1 MNDNSNTT
9 TASGTID
16 RADIEATRYRVAICA
31 LDYYPAKPED
41 EPGYTID
48 EDITWSIAPLLGRD
62 PAALA
67 QLREVIRD
75 TIADPTTHRD
85 ALNYLLDAL
94 RSTPAGLEG
103 AGE

>member
-31 LDYYPAKPED
+31 LDYYPAKPDD

-48 EDITWSIAPLLGRD
+48 EDITWAIAPLLGHD
-62 PAALA
+62 PTTLE
-67 QLREVIRD
+67 QLRHLIGD
-75 TIADPTTHRD
+75 TITDPTTHRD
-85 ALNYLLDAL
+85 ALNHLLDGL
-94 RSTPAGLEG
+94 ESTPAGLEG